1 MKISNPSTVNFD
13 AHIKSAAFRA
23 HTQMLAFTFWLY
35 SASARVRHVQQS
47 CREASVTVRA
57 CVQSLLSSNLRIGVI
72 RSCGAAPFSS
82 DSMLTT
88 LQKAP
93 KKRLGL
99 AVSFPISHR
108 PARSWTQLMANNYQ
122 GCFYMTAPGGLI
134 AATGSGR
141 PAVKRDASLL
151 PLVLIFSLISSR
163 LMGDS

>member
-1 MKISNPSTVNFD
+1 MKIFNSSTANSD
-13 AHIKSAAFRA
+13 AHIKPAAFRA
-23 HTQMLAFTFWLY
+23 RTQTLAYIFWLY
-35 SASARVRHVQQS
+35 SSSVRVCHVQQS
-47 CREASVTVRA
+47 CWAAPVPVRA
-57 CVQSLLSSNLRIGVI
+57 CIQSLLSSNLRSGVI

-122 GCFYMTAPGGLI
+122 GCFSMTAPGGLI
-134 AATGSGR
+134 AAIGSGR
-141 PAVKRDASLL
+141 PAVKQDASLL
-151 PLVLIFSLISSR
+151 PLVLIFFPLISC
-163 LMGDS
+163 